1 MRSLEKQLLKL
12 YHKMTELDR
21 TQRLLVANWQRNYF
35 QLSDA
40 LINSLVGLTVI
51 DTLDI
56 LAQARKEKIWS
67 KSITP

>member
-1 MRSLEKQLLKL
+1 MTGLDKIQQLLL
-12 YHKMTELDR
+12 R
-21 TQRLLVANWQRNYF
+21 NWQKKYY
-35 QLSDA
+35 QLSDV
-40 LINSLVGLTVI
+40 LIVSLVGLTII